1 VKIANA
7 TNPIF
12 LTNKQSD
19 GGLHLIDTAAEA
31 NVCNLY
37 WRLLMKKAT
46 IALELFVMFMVSSS
60 LFFLFGCTSAPEL
73 KGTEGELWAGK
84 LTGMID
90 ADLKMYFSRFEE
102 KGDLYVVR
110 GSFNGEIGRV
120 AGGYGSGTMR
130 GTLSGEVKK
139 GNIDVRIRGTAT
151 VNEGSASIT
160 GKMKGTLSDT
170 QAAGTWD
177 IDARSS
183 EGSHSF
189 SGQWHADKTDSAIQ

>member
-1 VKIANA
+1 MKNA
-7 TNPIF
+7 TI
-12 LTNKQSD
+12 
-19 GGLHLIDTAAEA
+19 
-31 NVCNLY
+31 V
-37 WRLLMKKAT
+37 
-46 IALELFVMFMVSSS
+46 LELFVLLILSSS
-60 LFFLFGCTSAPEL
+60 LIFFFGCASSPEL

-84 LTGMID
+84 LAGMID
-90 ADLKMYFSRFEE
+90 ADLKMYFSRFDE
-102 KGDLYVVR
+102 KEDHYEVK

-130 GTLSGEVKK
+130 GTLSGEVKE
-139 GNIDVRIRGTAT
+139 GNVVVRIRGTAT

-160 GKMKGTLSDT
+160 GKLRGTLLDN

-183 EGSHSF
+183 EGSHYF

>member
-1 VKIANA
+1 
-7 TNPIF
+7 
-12 LTNKQSD
+12 
-19 GGLHLIDTAAEA
+19 
-31 NVCNLY
+31 
-37 WRLLMKKAT
+37 MKKAT
-46 IALELFVMFMVSSS
+46 IVSELFILFMIFSS
-60 LFFLFGCTSAPEL
+60 LFFFFGCASTPGL
-73 KGTEGELWAGK
+73 KDTEGELWAGK

-90 ADLKMYFSRFEE
+90 ADLKMYFDRFEE
-102 KGDLYVVR
+102 KEDLYVVR
-110 GSFNGEIGRV
+110 GSFTGKIGSV
-120 AGGYGSGTMR
+120 AGGYGGGTMR

-139 GNIDVRIRGTAT
+139 GDVVVRLRGTAN

-160 GKMKGTLSDT
+160 GKMRGTLSDT

>member
-1 VKIANA
+1 VKIANP
-7 TNPIF
+7 TDLIF
-12 LTNKQSD
+12 IKQPD
-19 GGLHLIDTAAEA
+19 VGQNLIYMAAEA

-46 IALELFVMFMVSSS
+46 RVLKLFVLFMVSSS
-60 LFFLFGCTSAPEL
+60 LFIFFGCASTPEM
-73 KGTEGELWAGK
+73 KDTEGELWVGK

-90 ADLKMYFSRFEE
+90 ADLQMYFSRFEKKE
-102 KGDLYVVR
+102 DLYVVK

-130 GTLSGEVKK
+130 GTLSGEVKE
-139 GNIDVRIRGTAT
+139 GSVDVRIRGTAT

-160 GKMKGTLSDT
+160 GKMRGTLSDT

-189 SGQWHADKTDSAIQ
+189 SGQWHANKTDSAIQ